1 MDTNDRDGAVWKRRV
16 EAAAELL
23 ADVGAGECGRLDIL
37 TRIRMLKEQTEQL
50 RTAIGANEGEGI
62 IEALHRYTFAVQ
74 LGCALKLE
82 QQLRKA
88 GGYDSRPA
96 GPVFAATVAAWKDAI
111 GFLRKDIPMAV
122 SGDAAPRNAVELWK
136 AEQTQ
141 AIKDGWIE
149 RVLPRFWGEAMG
161 GVPHEPAQTRLRQ
174 LLEEHEPGEEAP
186 NSAPLGGAWTRPP
199 DEMLRAGA
207 RVTAT
212 RAMAGESGPMDGFD
226 AGIRIPMDEDDTSQ
240 E

>member
-1 MDTNDRDGAVWKRRV
+1 MDNNEERDAGVWKRRV
-16 EAAAELL
+16 EAAAKLL

-37 TRIRMLKEQTEQL
+37 TRIRMLKEQVEQL
-50 RTAIGANEGEGI
+50 RAAIGANEGEGV

-74 LGCALKLE
+74 LGCAMKLE

-111 GFLRKDIPMAV
+111 DFLRKDIPVAV

-141 AIKDGWIE
+141 AIKDGWVDQVFE
-149 RVLPRFWGEAMG
+149 RFWSEVLGDIPSNAAKERFR
-161 GVPHEPAQTRLRQ
+161 T
-174 LLEEHEPGEEAP
+174 LLEEYEPGEAP
-186 NSAPLGGAWTRPP
+186 EGAWASPP

-212 RAMAGESGPMDGFD
+212 RAMA
-226 AGIRIPMDEDDTSQ
+226 EDDTTQ